1 MPQAIF
7 AYHLGMDAEQ
17 YAFFR
22 IPKLLITEPYFRRLS
37 TEAAVWP
44 HAGPHEPV
52 HEKRLDGR

>member
-22 IPKLLITEPYFRRLS
+22 IPKLLITEPVR
-37 TEAAVWP
+37 P